1 MHGVFTR
8 FLKKGIMTLEIECVY
23 KEYNCHVSIELNSVD
38 WVLGY
43 YLILPFTFSFYN
55 IFELSIE
62 KQNIKTP

>member
-38 WVLGY
+38 WVTTSFSLSHFLFTI
-43 YLILPFTFSFYN
+43 YLNFQLKN
-55 IFELSIE
+55 
-62 KQNIKTP
+62 KTSTP